1 MTSNRCTRLTPC
13 RFFATLLP
21 LCQEVFSYLDEEEA
35 GQIEYVEFVDA
46 VTLASEQNS
55 NPGPVTWGKIHE
67 DFEYDAE
74 ANSVTATGTC
84 VREYV

>member
-21 LCQEVFSYLDEEEA
+21 LCQEVFSYLDEEAA
-35 GQIEYVEFVDA
+35 GKIEYVEFVD
-46 VTLASEQNS
+46 TLTIASEQNAH
-55 NPGPVTWGKIHE
+55 PGPVTWGNIHE

-74 ANSVTATGTC
+74 ANSITATGTC